1 MSTSTDTGVTQEFW
15 GDAARGVRKSDYP
28 VHWLESPLVLRHCV
42 NPKISGDPDMGWM
55 EWLRHKFVPEPAR
68 AGLVLGCGGG
78 NLERK
83 AASLGL
89 CRNFLGIDISPQ
101 AIEVARALA
110 EREGFPEFRYEAA
123 DANYAILERDSL
135 DLILADMS
143 LHHIAR
149 LEHLLTEFAG
159 ALRRGGLL
167 VLNEFVGPSRF
178 QWTDPQ
184 LRVATAAIRSLP
196 LRLRRNRNFVKWKRI
211 AKPWVCKAKRW
222 SPGRVARMDPSES
235 VRSEEI
241 PALVEARFDMVQRA
255 DYGGGLLALVL
266 NNIVGNFRDCPE
278 HIAILK
284 SLAEQEH
291 TLTGNGTLANNY
303 TFMVCKSKMPLNH
316 PESADLPGTRASG
329 VRPQATT

>member
-1 MSTSTDTGVTQEFW
+1 M
-15 GDAARGVRKSDYP
+15 
-28 VHWLESPLVLRHCV
+28 HWLESPLVLRHCV
-42 NPKISGDPDMGWM
+42 NPRISGDPDMGWM
-55 EWLRHKFVPEPAR
+55 EWLRHKFLPEPAM

-89 CRNFLGIDISPQ
+89 CRNFRGIDISPQ

-123 DANYAILERDSL
+123 DANYAVLEPDSL

-149 LEHLLTEFAG
+149 LEHLLAEFAG
-159 ALRRGGLL
+159 ALRPGGLL

-184 LRVATAAIRSLP
+184 LCVATAAIHSLP
-196 LRLRRNRNFVKWKRI
+196 LRLRRNRNPVKWKRI
-211 AKPWVCKAKRW
+211 AKPWVWKAKRW
-222 SPGRVARMDPSES
+222 SPERVARTDPSES

-241 PALVEARFDMVQRA
+241 PTLVESRFDVMQRA
-255 DYGGGLLALVL
+255 DYGGALLALVL
-266 NNIVGNFRDCPE
+266 NNIVGNFRDCSE
-278 HIAILK
+278 DIAILK
-284 SLAEQEH
+284 LLAEQEQA
-291 TLTGNGTLANNY
+291 LTSNGTLANNY
-303 TFMVCKSKMPLNH
+303 TFMVCKNKMPVTLS
-316 PESADLPGTRASG
+316 ESAGLPGTAHKAPG
-329 VRPQATT
+329 TT